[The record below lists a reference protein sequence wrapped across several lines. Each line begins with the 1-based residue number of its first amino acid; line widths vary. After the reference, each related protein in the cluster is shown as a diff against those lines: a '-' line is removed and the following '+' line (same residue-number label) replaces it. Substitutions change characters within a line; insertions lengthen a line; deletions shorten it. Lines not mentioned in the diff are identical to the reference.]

1 MRDGSCDMVSFHL
14 PVAVAGLLGQQGQ
27 VFEARTILEQ
37 VVKER
42 VDVLGLHD
50 EGTLVAKEALAVF
63 LHDQVSSSTLIAEG
77 CMRMHDPP
85 LPSLSPPAPRCSC
98 ATRRYRR
105 RAHQHHG
112 VLA

>member
-63 LHDQVSSSTLIAEG
+63 LHDQVSTLIAD
-77 CMRMHDPP
+77 R
-85 LPSLSPPAPRCSC
+85 SLKDA
-98 ATRRYRR
+98 
-105 RAHQHHG
+105 
-112 VLA
+112 